1 MLESQF
7 SAVDDAV
14 VSHQNSI
21 DRIDLDVQTMNI
33 NWSKGHTWILNF
45 ANIQPQ
51 ESETVERDFLGANL
65 QDVCCVTISTT
76 MGSSAPELV
85 FFAWVSAKD
94 KVSIRAYNVGDQAVD
109 PSGQYISVRIIR

>member
-14 VSHQNSI
+14 VSHGNSI
-21 DRIDLDVQTMNI
+21 DRIDLEVQTMGI
-33 NWSKGHTWILNF
+33 NWSKGMTWVLDF

-51 ESETVERDFLGANL
+51 ESETVERDFAGANL
-65 QDVCCVTISTT
+65 QDVCCVTVSAA
-76 MGSSAPELV
+76 MGLLAPELV

-94 KVSIRAYNVGDQAVD
+94 KVAIRAYNVGDQAVD
-109 PSGQYISVRIIR
+109 PSGQYVSVRIIR